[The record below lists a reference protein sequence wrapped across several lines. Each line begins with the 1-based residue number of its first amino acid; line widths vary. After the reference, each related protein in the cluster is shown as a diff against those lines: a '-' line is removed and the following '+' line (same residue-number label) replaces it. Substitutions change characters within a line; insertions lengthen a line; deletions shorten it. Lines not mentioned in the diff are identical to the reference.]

1 MDYPNNTDYMN
12 EFSERTRTYLIL
24 SGIHNEY
31 RIAEIL
37 NDFFTSSSLER
48 SFPKDW
54 KLWENYLQTKEIGL
68 TYLLPIADRSW
79 QFGSM
84 IPHSAGWKRDTK
96 KTKQSIVGS
105 LKPVF
110 VIVSIF
116 LWSLLYY
123 LIIFRLL

>member
-1 MDYPNNTDYMN
+1 MDYPNNTEYMN

-24 SGIHNEY
+24 NGIQNEY
-31 RIAEIL
+31 KIAEIL
-37 NDFFTSSSLER
+37 NNFFKSSPLEL
-48 SFPKDW
+48 SFSSDW
-54 KLWENYLQTKEIGL
+54 KLWESYLKTNEIMP
-68 TYLLPIADRSW
+68 THSLPIADRSW

-84 IPHSAGWKRDTK
+84 IPHSSEWKRDTK

>member
-1 MDYPNNTDYMN
+1 MDYPNNIEYMN

-24 SGIHNEY
+24 NGIQNEY

-37 NDFFTSSSLER
+37 NDFFKSCHLEL
-48 SFPKDW
+48 SFPADW
-54 KLWENYLQTKEIGL
+54 KLWETYLKTNEIKPIH
-68 TYLLPIADRSW
+68 LLPIADRSW

-84 IPHSAGWKRDTK
+84 IPHSSGWKRDTK
-96 KTKQSIVGS
+96 QTKQSIVGS
-105 LKPVF
+105 LKPIF
-110 VIVSIF
+110 VIVSLF